1 MTNSEKQHGRQ
12 ADFPHEIPRRGWWDI
27 AYRLKER
34 IGRDNLGFISAG
46 VAFYL
51 LMGFIPTLAAVVA
64 LYGLFADPGDVER
77 QMASL
82 QGLVPPEALQI
93 FEGELKRI
101 ASNDATAGW
110 ATLIALSLAIWG
122 GSQAMDSMIT
132 ALNLAYDECETRGY
146 FRRKFLGLGLTIGL
160 AVSVVLTVALL
171 ASAPVALH
179 LLGWR
184 SSSEWIIQLMKWP
197 LLLLVVGSAV
207 SLLYRYAPDRED
219 AKWRWITPGAVLATV
234 FWGIGSVGFSW
245 YVSTFANYSAMYGSL
260 GGIVI
265 LLFWFYITGFVILLG
280 AEVNAEVEH
289 QTARDSTTGP
299 PLPLGDRGAYV
310 ADHVGVS
317 HDRS

>member
-1 MTNSEKQHGRQ
+1 MTNSEKEHGRQ

-110 ATLIALSLAIWG
+110 ATLIAPTTSVK
-122 GSQAMDSMIT
+122 
-132 ALNLAYDECETRGY
+132 RG
-146 FRRKFLGLGLTIGL
+146 
-160 AVSVVLTVALL
+160 
-171 ASAPVALH
+171 
-179 LLGWR
+179 
-184 SSSEWIIQLMKWP
+184 
-197 LLLLVVGSAV
+197 
-207 SLLYRYAPDRED
+207 D
-219 AKWRWITPGAVLATV
+219 
-234 FWGIGSVGFSW
+234 
-245 YVSTFANYSAMYGSL
+245 TFAANSS
-260 GGIVI
+260 
-265 LLFWFYITGFVILLG
+265 
-280 AEVNAEVEH
+280 
-289 QTARDSTTGP
+289 DSVS
-299 PLPLGDRGAYV
+299 PLDWPYP
-310 ADHVGVS
+310 S
-317 HDRS
+317 F